1 MIENC
6 GAPCYH
12 NITFFDRDQVQFSQS
27 WVFAWSLASLASC
40 AFTVAT
46 FLVDRSR
53 FPYPERPIVYLA
65 LCYGA
70 AAAVLIIGY
79 AHGDD
84 IACNHSVYN
93 RDGRQAGADRITNI
107 QGFYIARGPGLG
119 G

>member
-107 QGFYIARGPGLG
+107 QGF
-119 G
+119 